1 VKIVFLQQVING
13 LAQGSIYALI
23 GIGFALI
30 FGVLGLVHFAHG
42 EVYMLG
48 AFIGFL
54 LITQLHLGVVL
65 SLLIAILGAA
75 LIGIIVEAIGFRPL
89 RRAPDVAP
97 MVFTLGLSVVL
108 QNLAILIWGSDTKA
122 IPDVL
127 DAKVLP
133 FFGAQV
139 SMAQVLVFS
148 VSLALML
155 GLQLILYRSKMGKA
169 IRATA
174 QNKDAAALMGVNID
188 RVISATFALGSGLG
202 GAAGVLVGI
211 YYNAFYP
218 TMGFMAGL
226 KAFTATVLGGMTSVP
241 GAVLGGL
248 ILGVAENLGVAYISS
263 GYRDLIAFAIL
274 ILVLLIK
281 PSGIFGRGLQGKV

>member
-1 VKIVFLQQVING
+1 MLLQQIING
-13 LAQGSIYALI
+13 LAQGSIYSLV

-48 AFIGFL
+48 AFLGFI
-54 LITQLHLGVVL
+54 LITVFHLNVL
-65 SLLIAILGAA
+65 AALLLAIVGAA
-75 LIGIIVEAIGFRPL
+75 LLGILVEAVAFRPL
-89 RRAPDVAP
+89 RKAPDVAP
-97 MVFTLGLSVVL
+97 MVCTLGLSVVL
-108 QNLAILIWGSDTKA
+108 QNVAMIVLGSDTKSV
-122 IPDVL
+122 PDVFEGS
-127 DAKVLP
+127 VFP
-133 FFGAQV
+133 FFSAQLSV
-139 SMAQVLVFS
+139 PQIIIFVTALVLMV
-148 VSLALML
+148 L
-155 GLQLILYRSKMGKA
+155 LQLLLYRSKLGRA

-174 QNKDAAALMGVNID
+174 QNKDAAALMGVNIN
-188 RVISATFALGSGLG
+188 RVISATFAIGSGLG
-202 GAAGVLVGI
+202 GAAGVLVGL

-226 KAFTATVLGGMTSVP
+226 KAFVATVLGGLTSVP

-248 ILGVAENLGVAYISS
+248 ILGVTENIGAAYISS

-281 PSGIFGRGLQGKV
+281 PSGLFGRSAQGKV

>member
-13 LAQGSIYALI
+13 MAQGSIYALI

-54 LITQLHLGVVL
+54 LITHLHLGVVL

-122 IPDVL
+122 MPDVL

-188 RVISATFALGSGLG
+188 GVISATFALGSGLG

>member
-1 VKIVFLQQVING
+1 MLLQQIING
-13 LAQGSIYALI
+13 LAQGSIYSLV

-48 AFIGFL
+48 AFLGFI
-54 LITQLHLGVVL
+54 LITVFHLNVL
-65 SLLIAILGAA
+65 AALLLAIVGAA
-75 LIGIIVEAIGFRPL
+75 LLGILVEAVAFRPL
-89 RRAPDVAP
+89 RKAPDVAP
-97 MVFTLGLSVVL
+97 MVCTLGLSVVL
-108 QNLAILIWGSDTKA
+108 QNVAMIVLGSDTKSV
-122 IPDVL
+122 PDVF
-127 DAKVLP
+127 DGSVFP
-133 FFGAQV
+133 FFSAQLSV
-139 SMAQVLVFS
+139 PQIIIFVTALVLMV
-148 VSLALML
+148 L
-155 GLQLILYRSKMGKA
+155 LQLLLYRSKLGRA

-174 QNKDAAALMGVNID
+174 QNKDAAALMGVNIN
-188 RVISATFALGSGLG
+188 RVISATFAIGSGLG
-202 GAAGVLVGI
+202 GAAGVLVGL

-226 KAFTATVLGGMTSVP
+226 KAFVATVLGGLTSVP

-248 ILGVAENLGVAYISS
+248 ILGVTENIGAAYISS

-281 PSGIFGRGLQGKV
+281 PSGLFGRSAQGKV

>member
-13 LAQGSIYALI
+13 MAQGSIYALI

-54 LITQLHLGVVL
+54 LITHLHLGVVL

-108 QNLAILIWGSDTKA
+108 QNLAILIWGGDTKA
-122 IPDVL
+122 MPDVL

-248 ILGVAENLGVAYISS
+248 VLGIAENLGVAYISS

>member
-1 VKIVFLQQVING
+1 MLLQQIING
-13 LAQGSIYALI
+13 LAQGSIYSLI

-48 AFIGFL
+48 AFFGFL
-54 LITQLHLGVVL
+54 LITMFHLDIFSAL
-65 SLLIAILGAA
+65 AIAIVGSA
-75 LIGIIVEAIGFRPL
+75 IVGVIVEAVAFRTL
-89 RRAPDVAP
+89 RKAPDVAP
-97 MVFTLGLSVVL
+97 MICTLGLSVVL
-108 QNLAILIWGSDTKA
+108 QNVAMLLWGSDTKSV
-122 IPDVL
+122 PDVL
-127 DAKVLP
+127 DSSIIP
-133 FFGAQV
+133 FWGAQV
-139 SMAQVLVFS
+139 SIPQIIIFG
-148 VSLALML
+148 VSLLLTAA
-155 GLQLILYRSKMGKA
+155 LQLILYRSKMGRA

-188 RVISATFALGSGLG
+188 RIISVTFALGSGLG
-202 GAAGVLVGI
+202 GAAGVLVGL

-226 KAFTATVLGGMTSVP
+226 KAFTATVLGGLTSVP

-248 ILGVAENLGVAYISS
+248 ILGVAETLGAAYISS
-263 GYRDLIAFAIL
+263 GYRDLIAFVIL

-281 PSGIFGRGLQGKV
+281 PSGIFGRGIQGKV

>member
-1 VKIVFLQQVING
+1 MLLQQIING
-13 LAQGSIYALI
+13 LAQGSIYSLV

-48 AFIGFL
+48 AFLGFI
-54 LITQLHLGVVL
+54 LITVFHLNVL
-65 SLLIAILGAA
+65 AALLLAIVGAA
-75 LIGIIVEAIGFRPL
+75 LLGILVEAIAFRPL
-89 RRAPDVAP
+89 RKAPDVAP
-97 MVFTLGLSVVL
+97 MVCTLGLSVVL
-108 QNLAILIWGSDTKA
+108 QNVAMIVLGSDTKSV
-122 IPDVL
+122 PDVFEGS
-127 DAKVLP
+127 AFP
-133 FFGAQV
+133 FFSAQLSV
-139 SMAQVLVFS
+139 PQIIIFVTALVLMV
-148 VSLALML
+148 L
-155 GLQLILYRSKMGKA
+155 LQILLYRSKLGRA

-174 QNKDAAALMGVNID
+174 QNKDAAALMGVNIN
-188 RVISATFALGSGLG
+188 RVISATFAVGSGLG
-202 GAAGVLVGI
+202 GAAGVLVGL

-226 KAFTATVLGGMTSVP
+226 KAFVATVLGGLTSVP

-248 ILGVAENLGVAYISS
+248 ILGVTENIGAAYISS

-281 PSGIFGRGLQGKV
+281 PSGLFGRSAQGKV

>member
-13 LAQGSIYALI
+13 MAQGSIYALI

-122 IPDVL
+122 MPDVL